1 MKVRTIYVHPDDIL
15 RIRFVH
21 DGARPTKYEWQARP
35 RAGYDELVL
44 QDLKPYSFT
53 LSPQGLVKVAGATHP
68 GVDAGKLAAL
78 ESDAARMDW
87 IQKNLLCADWEYPQG
102 EKKTQP
108 VICISWPA
116 SVGIS
121 GNLRSSI
128 DDAMKGGA

>member
-1 MKVRTIYVHPDDIL
+1 MS
-15 RIRFVH
+15 
-21 DGARPTKYEWQARP
+21 EQ
-35 RAGYDELVL
+35 
-44 QDLKPYSFT
+44 
-53 LSPQGLVKVAGATHP
+53 LVKRLRELSNAVTRADWNEFSMRIPAEKDR
-68 GVDAGKLAAL
+68 DADFVLLQAANKLAAL
-78 ESDAARMDW
+78 EADAARMDW

>member
-1 MKVRTIYVHPDDIL
+1 MS
-15 RIRFVH
+15 
-21 DGARPTKYEWQARP
+21 EQ
-35 RAGYDELVL
+35 
-44 QDLKPYSFT
+44 
-53 LSPQGLVKVAGATHP
+53 LVKRLRELSNAVTRADWNEFSMRIP
-68 GVDAGKLAAL
+68 VEKDRDADFVLLQAADKLAAL
-78 ESDAARMDW
+78 EADAARMDW
-87 IQKNLLCADWEYPQG
+87 IQKHLLCADWEYPQG

>member
-1 MKVRTIYVHPDDIL
+1 MNNFTVMTDAQLAAHDASTSKRYQAAAQEAQATIAKQAT
-15 RIRFVH
+15 RI
-21 DGARPTKYEWQARP
+21 
-35 RAGYDELVL
+35 
-44 QDLKPYSFT
+44 
-53 LSPQGLVKVAGATHP
+53 
-68 GVDAGKLAAL
+68 AAL
-78 ESDAARMDW
+78 EADAARMDW

-102 EKKTQP
+102 EKNTQP

>member
-78 ESDAARMDW
+78 EADAARMDFLDSIGAAYGFEDTHEGNRW
-87 IQKNLLCADWEYPQG
+87 MVDGPF
-102 EKKTQP
+102 
-108 VICISWPA
+108 S
-116 SVGIS
+116 SVRAA
-121 GNLRSSI
+121 L
-128 DDAMKGGA
+128 DALKGGA

>member
-1 MKVRTIYVHPDDIL
+1 MSIIKDAPEEIYLVIEGVEPGDTFKDCHDVTWEAEQINDNDVKY
-15 RIRFVH
+15 IRA
-21 DGARPTKYEWQARP
+21 D
-35 RAGYDELVL
+35 
-44 QDLKPYSFT
+44 
-53 LSPQGLVKVAGATHP
+53 
-68 GVDAGKLAAL
+68 KLAAL
-78 ESDAARMDW
+78 EADAARMDW

-121 GNLRSSI
+121 GTLRSSI

>member
-1 MKVRTIYVHPDDIL
+1 MSIIKDAPEEIYLVIEGVEPGDTFKDCHDVTWEAEQINDNDVKY
-15 RIRFVH
+15 IRA
-21 DGARPTKYEWQARP
+21 D
-35 RAGYDELVL
+35 
-44 QDLKPYSFT
+44 
-53 LSPQGLVKVAGATHP
+53 
-68 GVDAGKLAAL
+68 KLAAL
-78 ESDAARMDW
+78 EADAARMDW

>member
-1 MKVRTIYVHPDDIL
+1 MSD
-15 RIRFVH
+15 
-21 DGARPTKYEWQARP
+21 Q
-35 RAGYDELVL
+35 
-44 QDLKPYSFT
+44 
-53 LSPQGLVKVAGATHP
+53 LVKRLRELSNAVTRADWNEFSMRIP
-68 GVDAGKLAAL
+68 VEKDRDADFVLLQAADKIAAL
-78 ESDAARMDW
+78 EADAARMDW

-102 EKKTQP
+102 EKNTQP

>member
-1 MKVRTIYVHPDDIL
+1 MS
-15 RIRFVH
+15 
-21 DGARPTKYEWQARP
+21 EQ
-35 RAGYDELVL
+35 
-44 QDLKPYSFT
+44 
-53 LSPQGLVKVAGATHP
+53 LVKRLRELSNAVTRADWNEFSMRIP
-68 GVDAGKLAAL
+68 VEKDRDADFVLLQAADKIEAL
-78 ESDAARMDW
+78 EADAARMDW
-87 IQKNLLCADWEYPQG
+87 IEKNLLCADWEYPQG

>member
-1 MKVRTIYVHPDDIL
+1 MIMETETIDKLFLELSQVTKATTAKELQQEVRINALFDKI
-15 RIRFVH
+15 
-21 DGARPTKYEWQARP
+21 
-35 RAGYDELVL
+35 
-44 QDLKPYSFT
+44 
-53 LSPQGLVKVAGATHP
+53 
-68 GVDAGKLAAL
+68 AAL
-78 ESDAARMDW
+78 EADAARMDW

-128 DDAMKGGA
+128 DGAMKGGA